1 MKNYLII
8 FGLGAF
14 SYGLIEIVW
23 RGYSHWSMMLAGGLC
38 FVAFSVI
45 EQNFSHIHIL
55 YKGIS
60 GSIIVTVVELVFG
73 TVFNLMLGLD
83 VWNYNNVPFNFLGQ
97 VCVLYSVLWGFLS
110 AAAIP
115 FAGKVL
121 DKLDGGRKE
130 SRLYETSAQSVGG
143 N

>member
-83 VWNYNNVPFNFLGQ
+83 VWNYNNVPFNF
-97 VCVLYSVLWGFLS
+97 
-110 AAAIP
+110 
-115 FAGKVL
+115 
-121 DKLDGGRKE
+121 
-130 SRLYETSAQSVGG
+130 
-143 N
+143 

>member
-1 MKNYLII
+1 
-8 FGLGAF
+8 
-14 SYGLIEIVW
+14 
-23 RGYSHWSMMLAGGLC
+23 
-38 FVAFSVI
+38 
-45 EQNFSHIHIL
+45 
-55 YKGIS
+55 
-60 GSIIVTVVELVFG
+60 
-73 TVFNLMLGLD
+73 MLGLD
-83 VWNYNNVPFNFLGQ
+83 VWDYSKVPFNFLGQ

-121 DKLDGGRKE
+121 EKLGGERKE